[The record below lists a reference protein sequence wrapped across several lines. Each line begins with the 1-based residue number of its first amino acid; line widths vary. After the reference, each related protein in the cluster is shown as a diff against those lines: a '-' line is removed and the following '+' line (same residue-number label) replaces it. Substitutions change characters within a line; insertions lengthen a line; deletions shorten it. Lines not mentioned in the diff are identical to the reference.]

1 MSHDM
6 EELLV
11 MLDNKITF
19 GETLVEK
26 LQEIQNVGGVLKLQR
41 KIYQEIDFLKR
52 VSLNYIFN

>member
-26 LQEIQNVGGVLKLQR
+26 LQEIQNVGGVFKLQR